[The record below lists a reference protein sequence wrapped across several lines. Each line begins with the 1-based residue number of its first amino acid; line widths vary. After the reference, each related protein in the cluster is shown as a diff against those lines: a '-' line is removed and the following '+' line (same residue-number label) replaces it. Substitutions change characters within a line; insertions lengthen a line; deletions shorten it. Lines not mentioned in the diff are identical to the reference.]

1 MAEHPSVPDRGNA
14 AMTAAAAVDRFLE
27 TLASHDDPA
36 VFVSV
41 GERAALQEIAA
52 GIDGRPESDVPL
64 RGMVFAV
71 KDNIDVAGFDTTAGC
86 PAFAYRPA
94 MSAAVVERLV
104 AAGAVPVAKTN
115 LDQFATGLV
124 GTRSPHGTPRNPH
137 DPDHVPGG
145 SSSGSAVAVALGLV
159 DFALGTDTAGSGR
172 VPAAFCGIVGLKP
185 TVGSV
190 SCTGVVPAVKSIDC
204 VSFFARDVATAVAAH
219 TAAAAFD
226 PTDPF
231 ARRPSS
237 APRVGTVERIG
248 IVADEALR
256 AAGADDETID
266 AYGGLC
272 DAAAAHGLVLV
283 PVDLDPFL
291 EIGRL
296 LYGGPWVAERT
307 HAVGNFI
314 DEHPDDADPTV
325 AAIIAGG
332 RAYSAVDAYAAEYR
346 LRTLRRE
353 VEAAF
358 AGFDALA
365 LPTVP
370 HGATLA
376 EVAAD
381 PIGTNSA
388 LGVFT
393 SFVNLADLSGMSFP
407 WGSRT
412 GSAVPLGMTLYGP
425 AWADDA
431 IASAAADLIGEAMAV
446 AAPTSVPAGGSA
458 STEPEP
464 GEQVRLVVAGAHLR
478 GQPLEHQLLDL
489 GAEFVETTAT
499 AANYRLYA
507 LDGHSPPKPG
517 LVYDPTGATIEV
529 DVWTIAPDGLGRFL
543 GLVPAPLALGKVEL
557 GDGSWATGF
566 VCEPRAIDGAHDI
579 THLGG
584 WRAHVGAAAAAG
596 G

>member
-1 MAEHPSVPDRGNA
+1 V
-14 AMTAAAAVDRFLE
+14 TAAAAVERFFE
-27 TLASHDDPA
+27 ALASHDDPA

-41 GERAALQEIAA
+41 GERAALLEIAA
-52 GIDGRPESDVPL
+52 GIDRRPGSDVPL

-71 KDNIDVAGFDTTAGC
+71 KDNIDVAGLDTTAAC
-86 PAFAYRPA
+86 PAFAYRPTV
-94 MSAAVVERLV
+94 SATVVDRLV

-145 SSSGSAVAVALGLV
+145 SSSGSAVAVAVGLV

-226 PTDPF
+226 PSDPF
-231 ARRPSS
+231 ARLAPSAS
-237 APRVGTVERIG
+237 PAGTIGRIG
-248 IVADEALR
+248 VVADDALR
-256 AAGADDETID
+256 GAGADDEIIG
-266 AYGGLC
+266 AYRSLC
-272 DAAAAHGLVLV
+272 DAAAAHGLALV

-296 LYGGPWVAERT
+296 LYGGPWLAERT
-307 HAVGNFI
+307 LAVGDFI
-314 DEHPDDADPTV
+314 DEHPGDADPTV

-346 LRTLRRE
+346 LRALRRD
-353 VEAAF
+353 VEAAY
-358 AGFDALA
+358 AEFDALA

-393 SFVNLADLSGMSFP
+393 SFVNLADLAGVSFP
-407 WGSRT
+407 WGSRA

-425 AWADDA
+425 AWTDGA
-431 IASAAADLIGEAMAV
+431 IAAAAAALLGEVM
-446 AAPTSVPAGGSA
+446 PGCE
-458 STEPEP
+458 TEPELAP
-464 GEQVRLVVAGAHLR
+464 EPVEQVRLVVAGAHLR
-478 GQPLEHQLLDL
+478 GQPLEHQLLGL
-489 GAEFVETTAT
+489 GAEWVETTTT
-499 AANYRLYA
+499 APNYRLYA
-507 LDGHSPPKPG
+507 LDGHTPPKPG
-517 LVYDPTGATIEV
+517 LVYDPTGAAIEV
-529 DVWTIAPDGLGRFL
+529 DIWAIPPDGLGRFL

-557 GDGSWATGF
+557 ADGSWATGF
-566 VCEPRAIDGAHDI
+566 VCEPRAIDSAHDI

-584 WRAHVGAAAAAG
+584 WRAHVGAVAASG
-596 G
+596 GPPG